1 MPASSHSMLF
11 TWGVESVLISLVGSL
26 FLRDYLVIAHL
37 AMSMLSLPLHILC
50 AALKIDKHYVISV
63 SYLNCTSGCLIV
75 SFMRPL
81 DNIGPIL
88 SASLCV
94 VFELMALGMTF
105 ASVDEAV
112 SLFFEMRGHFAWA
125 VPLLMETAHCLD
137 FLNYRDFGFAVAM
150 IYIIIQLAPFDLLTL
165 TATAIIDFLLVIF
178 FAVGRKAPVAIFFSV
193 KLLVTSTWLLRMFL
207 QISFPD
213 FLKVSAEQNNAI
225 SVSINKI
232 KGPWIET
239 IIFTVLIVAL
249 LCVIII
255 QENYIVIFPV
265 VLCILWVVFL
275 WVFQEARSESQA
287 SDVAPSAPPHSAL
300 PTHSVLIGTKK
311 MLPWPRMRTST
322 SVKDV

>member
-1 MPASSHSMLF
+1 MPVSSHSMLF
-11 TWGVESVLISLVGSL
+11 TWGIESVLISLVGSL
-26 FLRDYLVIAHL
+26 LVNDYLVVAQL
-37 AMSMLSLPLHILC
+37 AMSLVSLPLHLLC

-63 SYLNCTSGCLIV
+63 SHLNCTSGCLV
-75 SFMRPL
+75 VAFLRPL
-81 DNIGPIL
+81 DNIGPII
-88 SASLCV
+88 SASFCV

-137 FLNYRDFGFAVAM
+137 FLGYRDFGFAVAM

-165 TATAIIDFLLVIF
+165 TSTVIIDFLLIIF
-178 FAVGRKAPVAIFFSV
+178 FVVGRKTPVAIFFV
-193 KLLVTSTWLLRMFL
+193 FKFMVTSTWLLRMFL
-207 QISFPD
+207 QISYPD
-213 FLKVSAEQNNAI
+213 FLKISAEQNNAF
-225 SVSINKI
+225 SVSVNKI

-239 IIFTVLIVAL
+239 IIFTVVVVAL
-249 LCVIII
+249 ICVIII

-275 WVFQEARSESQA
+275 WIFQEARSEQA
-287 SDVAPSAPPHSAL
+287 ADVAPSAPPHSAL

-311 MLPWPRMRTST
+311 MLPWPRMRVST
-322 SVKDV
+322 TVKDV